1 MAHRVRNAHRSCHIP
16 KLRRVLLTGVALLA
30 MVGWGG
36 ATGTPSRRLPDVL
49 DVPATVWP
57 AAARLAVTGISASGQ
72 RVVAVGPRGFILRS
86 EDGAATWKQ
95 VPSPVSADLTSVK
108 FVSADVAWAVGHDA
122 VALKSTDAGATWTR
136 VLDGRAVHQVMQK
149 AAETDP
155 ALKKDVART
164 MAQSATPDVWPT
176 ALLDIAF
183 LDDQRGFVVGAF
195 GLILATTDGGQTWLP
210 WMARTDNDRQF
221 HLYGITTGVPRPYIA
236 GEQGLL
242 LRLDEAGKHFSRVE
256 TPYNGSYF
264 GVAVEGERVVAH
276 GLRGN
281 VFFSSDAGARWQ
293 HIATGT
299 EANIVSA
306 SLEGDRM
313 LLTTQSGELL
323 SSTAT
328 GPAVRV
334 ASAPGA
340 EVYGAVTVAPDRQ
353 ALARLSG
360 TGTVEIRRVP

>member
-1 MAHRVRNAHRSCHIP
+1 MTFRTCGSPRLQRP
-16 KLRRVLLTGVALLA
+16 LLA
-30 MVGWGG
+30 GLAFLAMAGWGG
-36 ATGTPSRRLPDVL
+36 AVGAPAWQLPDVL

-57 AAARLAVTGISASGQ
+57 AAARLAVTGISASGR

-95 VPSPVSADLTSVK
+95 VPCPVSADLTSVK
-108 FVSADVAWAVGHDA
+108 FVSPDRVWAVGHDA
-122 VALKSTDAGATWTR
+122 VVLKSADGGTTWAR
-136 VLDGRAVHQVMQK
+136 VLDGRAVYQLMRK

-155 ALKKDVART
+155 ALKKDVDRT
-164 MAQSATPDVWPT
+164 MEQSATAGVWPT
-176 ALLDIAF
+176 ALMDIAF
-183 LDDQRGFVVGAF
+183 LDAQRGFVVGAF
-195 GLILATTDGGQTWLP
+195 GLILATTDGGKTWLP
-210 WMARTDNDRQF
+210 WMARTDNERQF

-242 LRLDEAGKHFSRVE
+242 LRLDEAGARFTHVE

-264 GVAVEGERVVAH
+264 GVAVEGDRVVAH

-281 VFFSSDAGARWQ
+281 VFFSSDAGSHWQ
-293 HIATGT
+293 RIATGT

-306 SLEGDRM
+306 SLQADRM
-313 LLTTQSGELL
+313 LLTTQSGDLL

-328 GPAVRV
+328 GPAARV
-334 ASAPGA
+334 VSSPGA

-360 TGTVEIRRVP
+360 VGTVEIPRAP